1 MGQFNIDSFRANLV
15 NGIARNNLF
24 LVQGNFPSGGLGA
37 VNFAASAAGALG
49 GAALGAAVAAV
60 GNALGGG
67 SPSTQVSFLCQA
79 AAVPAATIAV
89 GNANYMGR
97 VFKFPGDKSFADWT
111 ITVYNDGAYSLRKAF
126 ESWMNS
132 INTGKTNIGPNAMN
146 GYMTDWFVSP
156 LTREGNVITTY
167 KLVGCWPTNLSEI
180 ALNMQPDAA
189 PSTFTATLAYQY
201 YEMANVTT

>member
-97 VFKFPGDKSFADWT
+97 VFKFPGDKSFVDWT

-156 LTREGNVITTY
+156 LTREGNLITTY
-167 KLVGCWPTNLSEI
+167 KLVGCWPTTLSEI
-180 ALNMQPDAA
+180 ALNMQPDAS